1 MKLVK
6 PKKMASIYGQSVIHF
21 GQKKRSMNLVCMSGV
36 VPSHL
41 LWQFMKNIYCKPLHF
56 FTHETSW
63 ISCIFLIWACKPF
76 SGLLANVKP
85 LSLTI
90 QAIPTKTK
98 SRKRGGKKREGKKKK
113 KKTKT
118 LNYTKL
124 EYCKEILDFTNIE
137 YHIIFINY
145 TNYRLVVLR

>member
-21 GQKKRSMNLVCMSGV
+21 GQKKRSMNLVCMSSV
-36 VPSHL
+36 VLGHL

-63 ISCIFLIWACKPF
+63 ISCIFLTWACKPF
-76 SGLLANVKP
+76 SGLLANIKP

-90 QAIPTKTK
+90 QAIPIETK
-98 SRKRGGKKREGKKKK
+98 SRKRKKKNK
-113 KKTKT
+113 V
-118 LNYTKL
+118 L
-124 EYCKEILDFTNIE
+124 EH
-137 YHIIFINY
+137 HIIF
-145 TNYRLVVLR
+145 LVLEFSELEFLVSCQRSTTDLEL

>member
-1 MKLVK
+1 M
-6 PKKMASIYGQSVIHF
+6 
-21 GQKKRSMNLVCMSGV
+21 
-36 VPSHL
+36 
-41 LWQFMKNIYCKPLHF
+41 
-56 FTHETSW
+56 
-63 ISCIFLIWACKPF
+63 SCIFLTWACKPF
-76 SGLLANVKP
+76 NGLLANVKP